1 MTNVYAS
8 THDID
13 LISQIYSTPTISK
26 EVEEIRG
33 GDPCNFGF
41 LLLNIN
47 SVRKKFNDLHQ
58 FVSDS
63 IDILK

>member
-33 GDPCNFGF
+33 GDPLTLVF
-41 LLLNIN
+41 
-47 SVRKKFNDLHQ
+47 SY
-58 FVSDS
+58 
-63 IDILK
+63 

>member
-13 LISQIYSTPTISK
+13 LISKIYSTPTISK

-33 GDPCNFGF
+33 GDPLTLIFSY
-41 LLLNIN
+41 LT
-47 SVRKKFNDLHQ
+47 
-58 FVSDS
+58 
-63 IDILK
+63 